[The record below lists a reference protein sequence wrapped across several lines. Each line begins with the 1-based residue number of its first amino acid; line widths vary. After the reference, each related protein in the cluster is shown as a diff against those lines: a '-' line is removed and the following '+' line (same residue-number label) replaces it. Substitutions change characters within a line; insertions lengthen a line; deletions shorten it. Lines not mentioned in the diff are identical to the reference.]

1 MTSDALNTPP
11 IVAVLL
17 ATNNPS
23 NYVVEQIESIKKQEK
38 VHVRLYWGDYASPQ
52 ETKNLVR
59 ELLEGF
65 DFREF
70 DINLPGPAENFF
82 FLLKQ
87 TDEKYIAFSDQD
99 DIWLPSKLY
108 NQVKLLELYDEK
120 PVLVHSTSE
129 ILFQGERIKRNAK
142 CQDHTISTLAVSNC
156 CQGCTIMINKLA
168 KDTVLSS
175 LPSGLVWHDWWI
187 GLVISLKG
195 LIIYSDETEVLYR
208 IHGSNTIGVPSFT
221 KKLWNFLA
229 NDSSPVSYQITQAL
243 DRFGPSDS
251 ASDPIFMNIRSICSA
266 KFSTRFFA
274 NMTDMRRRI
283 SIKEDILRRVSWTLR
298 QP

>member
-1 MTSDALNTPP
+1 MTSEALDTPP
-11 IVAVLL
+11 TVAVLL

-38 VHVRLYWGDYASPQ
+38 VHVRIYWGDYASPQ
-52 ETKNLVR
+52 ETKNRVR

-65 DFREF
+65 DFHEF

-87 TDEKYIAFSDQD
+87 TDEIYIAFSDQD
-99 DIWLPSKLY
+99 DIWLPNKLY
-108 NQVKLLELYDEK
+108 NQVKMLELYDEI
-120 PVLVHSTSE
+120 PALVHSTSE
-129 ILFQGERIKRNAK
+129 VLFNGKRIKQKAK
-142 CQDHTISTLAVSNC
+142 CQDHTIATLAVSNC

-175 LPSGLVWHDWWI
+175 LPNGIVWHDWWI

-195 LIIYSDETEVLYR
+195 LILSSDEIEVLYR
-208 IHGSNTIGVPSFT
+208 IHGSNTIGIPSFS
-221 KKLWNFLA
+221 KKLWNFLK
-229 NDSSPVSYQITQAL
+229 NNSRPVSYQINQAL
-243 DRFGPSDS
+243 DRFCESDS
-251 ASDPIFMNIRSICSA
+251 SNDPIFNNIRSICSA

-283 SIKEDILRRVSWTLR
+283 SIKEDVLRRVSWIIR